1 MFGAR
6 SPNYRHDTL
15 DSRYI
20 TGYEDSQHTPAV
32 IRVSGCRSARGSRQR
47 LTGGGNFSSREFSIH
62 AASDSTMKR
71 CTRYQGH
78 LPSIF
83 ARELTMFLRLIPFRV
98 VAGSLRVPAADEAS
112 SPLDQV
118 VGNRI
123 KLVGIGESAL
133 NDTAPGRI
141 LLLDDDKSAST
152 CRNVVLSPYTS
163 RSPPPESQAQGR
175 DTPRLTSTEHRARDR
190 VRSTVTKLQT

>member
-62 AASDSTMKR
+62 AASDSTMKQ
-71 CTRYQGH
+71 CTRYQEH

-83 ARELTMFLRLIPFRV
+83 ARELTMFLRLIPFRIARATAGHHIV
-98 VAGSLRVPAADEAS
+98 APLGRRAGSLP
-112 SPLDQV
+112 P
-118 VGNRI
+118 
-123 KLVGIGESAL
+123 
-133 NDTAPGRI
+133 
-141 LLLDDDKSAST
+141 
-152 CRNVVLSPYTS
+152 S
-163 RSPPPESQAQGR
+163 RRFSYRPMI
-175 DTPRLTSTEHRARDR
+175 
-190 VRSTVTKLQT
+190 